1 MAEFKFKQ
9 IDEARKILGL
19 DEYATLEDINSAYR
33 ELALKY
39 HPDRCK
45 DERKK
50 ECQEMFQKIS
60 HAKDILM
67 AYCVVYRYSFKEK
80 DVERSLF
87 DKDFY
92 KHLQRF
98 YNGWWGEI

>member
-1 MAEFKFKQ
+1 MEKFKQ
-9 IDEARKILGL
+9 INEARKILGL
-19 DEYATLEDINSAYR
+19 DEYATLEDINESYR
-33 ELALKY
+33 KLALKY

-45 DERKK
+45 GERKK
-50 ECQEMFQKIS
+50 ECEELIKKIS
-60 HAKDILM
+60 CAKDILM
-67 AYCVVYRYSFKEK
+67 GYCAVYRYSFKEK

-98 YNGWWGEI
+98 YDGWWGDI